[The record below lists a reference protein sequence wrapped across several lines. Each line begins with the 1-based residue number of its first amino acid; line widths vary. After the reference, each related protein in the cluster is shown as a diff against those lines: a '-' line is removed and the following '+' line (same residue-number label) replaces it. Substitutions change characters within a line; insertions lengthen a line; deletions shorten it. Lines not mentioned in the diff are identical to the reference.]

1 MKKLKTWGL
10 VFLIIALLGFIGMA
24 LIEYYTELLKNE
36 IMLLIFMSFFSI
48 LLATSLILFS
58 IYNFKIEKKTLAVLL
73 FLIGLSAFFGAGF
86 MITIKLLGFI

>member
-58 IYNFKIEKKTLAVLL
+58 IYNFKIEKKHWQ
-73 FLIGLSAFFGAGF
+73 FCCF
-86 MITIKLLGFI
+86 

>member
-36 IMLLIFMSFFSI
+36 IMLFSI

-58 IYNFKIEKKTLAVLL
+58 IYNYKNERKPLAVLL
-73 FLIGLSAFFGAGF
+73 FLIGLATLSGVSFI
-86 MITIKLLGFI
+86 ITIKLLGFI

>member
-1 MKKLKTWGL
+1 MGAS
-10 VFLIIALLGFIGMA
+10 VFNYCFAWIHIGMA

-58 IYNFKIEKKTLAVLL
+58 IYNYKRERKPLAVLL
-73 FLIGLSAFFGAGF
+73 FLIGLATLSGVSFI
-86 MITIKLLGFI
+86 ITIKLLGFI

>member
-10 VFLIIALLGFIGMA
+10 VFLIIALLEFIGMA

-58 IYNFKIEKKTLAVLL
+58 IYNYKNERKPLAVLL
-73 FLIGLSAFFGAGF
+73 FLIGLATLSGVNFI
-86 MITIKLLGFI
+86 ITIKLLGFI

>member
-58 IYNFKIEKKTLAVLL
+58 IYNYKNERKPLAVLL
-73 FLIGLSAFFGAGF
+73 FFIGLATLSGVSFI
-86 MITIKLLGFI
+86 ITIKLLGFI

>member
-10 VFLIIALLGFIGMA
+10 VFLIIALLEFIGMA

-48 LLATSLILFS
+48 LLATSLILF

>member
-48 LLATSLILFS
+48 LLAT
-58 IYNFKIEKKTLAVLL
+58 
-73 FLIGLSAFFGAGF
+73 
-86 MITIKLLGFI
+86 

>member
-58 IYNFKIEKKTLAVLL
+58 IYNYKN
-73 FLIGLSAFFGAGF
+73 
-86 MITIKLLGFI
+86 

>member
-48 LLATSLILFS
+48 WLCHNKWLIFD
-58 IYNFKIEKKTLAVLL
+58 EK
-73 FLIGLSAFFGAGF
+73 
-86 MITIKLLGFI
+86 

>member
-58 IYNFKIEKKTLAVLL
+58 IYNYKNENAEV
-73 FLIGLSAFFGAGF
+73 
-86 MITIKLLGFI
+86 

>member
-58 IYNFKIEKKTLAVLL
+58 IYNYKNVRKPLAVLL
-73 FLIGLSAFFGAGF
+73 FLIGLATLSGVSFI
-86 MITIKLLGFI
+86 ITIKLLGFI